1 MLTVSYC
8 IFHKRRRKIMGLIP
22 LKTRVGIA
30 ALTFAA
36 MAPFVLA
43 TPVKAINIGFLD
55 ASDAVPV
62 QVTEDGVPT
71 PQFFNGIETVVT
83 RTFTSFP
90 STVTPT
96 LNPGPPLVNMPGGI
110 VFLEPGTDTIS
121 DILRVTITATL
132 PFTRLTFFN
141 FMSDPAVGIDT
152 TGFTRVEETGRLE
165 EVGLAPNPAMG
176 IPDSRFRNS
185 LGAIV
190 DLPFDIRVFVQSD
203 LEVPGPIAG
212 AGLPGLILACGVLVA
227 LARRRRLFA

>member
-1 MLTVSYC
+1 M
-8 IFHKRRRKIMGLIP
+8 MGLTP

-55 ASDAVPV
+55 ASDTVPV
-62 QVTEDGVPT
+62 QVTENGVPT

-96 LNPGPPLVNMPGGI
+96 LNPGPPLVNVPGGI

-121 DILRVTITATL
+121 DILQVTITATL
-132 PFTRLTFFN
+132 PATRLTFFTFN
-141 FMSDPAVGIDT
+141 SDPAIGGIDT
-152 TGFTRVEETGRLE
+152 TGFTRVDETGRLE